1 MQGACLVKQKYTVF
15 RDDNNNIVKISEFAE
30 LYKDRYSPIIEKS
43 FPSEVMEVAVVQGE
57 YAVMAAFRWANFF
70 PPEEVA
76 EKIAHAILSVYKRD
90 GIDSVDVYVSDLDS
104 IDENEEEE
112 IELVEDLDDDDT
124 DNESDELDGLL
135 EDDSKI
141 KMAKSP
147 LKVAEGDPID
157 IEADA

>member
-1 MQGACLVKQKYTVF
+1 MKQKYTIF
-15 RDDNNNIVKISEFAE
+15 RDDSNKLLTISESAE
-30 LYKDRYSPIIEKS
+30 LQKDMFTHIIEKS
-43 FPSEVMEVAVVQGE
+43 FPREVMELAVVHGE
-57 YAVMAAFRWANFF
+57 SAVMSAFRSVNFF
-70 PPEEVA
+70 PSEEVA
-76 EKIAHAILSVYKRD
+76 EKIANAIFSVYKTE

-112 IELVEDLDDDDT
+112 IELVEDLDDDDN

-141 KMAKSP
+141 KMAKTP

-157 IEADA
+157 IEGDV